1 MPKEL
6 THWWLATEAVK
17 QLPLDRTV
25 RQLLEEHQSAYLVG
39 AVLPDTLLHLVRGPW
54 SDTALQLAQRFH
66 EPAGSSYAPLL
77 HYAEN
82 TALNPAATACLLG
95 IASHIDADITFHPYI
110 CALAG
115 DDLGQHYRLET
126 ELDLW
131 LLYQGRKPP
140 VFRLEELLSG
150 QVSEVAATVLQGVFD
165 PERKLPQ
172 EVLHKTIQ
180 LHSRIQAMYGSP
192 YWQLLARLLGALPV
206 PSLRRWQKL
215 FYPPDWQR
223 GRTKDWPDQW
233 FHHAT
238 GRKRGDTP
246 DGLAADALNRIAGLL
261 RRVDEQGCI
270 RSFRSHPGENLITGM
285 APPQTGT

>member
-1 MPKEL
+1 
-6 THWWLATEAVK
+6 V
-17 QLPLDRTV
+17 
-25 RQLLEEHQSAYLVG
+25 
-39 AVLPDTLLHLVRGPW
+39 
-54 SDTALQLAQRFH
+54 
-66 EPAGSSYAPLL
+66 
-77 HYAEN
+77 
-82 TALNPAATACLLG
+82 
-95 IASHIDADITFHPYI
+95 
-110 CALAG
+110 
-115 DDLGQHYRLET
+115 
-126 ELDLW
+126 LDLW
-131 LLYQGRKPP
+131 LLYHAGNRRF
-140 VFRLEELLSG
+140 FRREELLSG
-150 QVSEVAATVLQGVFD
+150 QVTRWRQRSCGGFD

-192 YWQLLARLLGALPV
+192 YWQLLARLLGVLPV